1 MGVGRISLEKLLLAS
16 DCCLSTTI
24 ATFESGFCDLNTDT
38 PESVLDDSPACAVY
52 AIPLSTVI
60 ANPDFM
66 AQYIDNVETK
76 PTARPRCRSLALL
89 LSVAPGERS

>member
-1 MGVGRISLEKLLLAS
+1 MGVGRIPVEKFLLAS

-38 PESVLDDSPACAVY
+38 PQFVRNDSPSCAV
-52 AIPLSTVI
+52 PLSSVI

-66 AQYIDNVETK
+66 APPYIDTVETK
-76 PTARPRCRSLALL
+76 PMARPRCRSLALL